1 MNKREIKIWYGKL
14 EDAERFPDLKYW
26 QSQPTE
32 KIFDTAWEIV
42 LEAHAL
48 KGDCEFSEKGTLGRK
63 LYESIFPFNSGNYL
77 IRMQ

>member
-1 MNKREIKIWYGKL
+1 MRNREIKIWYGKL

-48 KGDCEFSEKGTLGRK
+48 KEKICVNQDFKDL
-63 LYESIFPFNSGNYL
+63 L
-77 IRMQ
+77 

>member
-48 KGDCEFSEKGTLGRK
+48 KGEDLRESRLQRSIVSFQRK
-63 LYESIFPFNSGNYL
+63 EL
-77 IRMQ
+77 

>member
-1 MNKREIKIWYGKL
+1 MRNREIKIWYGKL
-14 EDAERFPDLKYW
+14 EDAERFRDLKYW

-48 KGDCEFSEKGTLGRK
+48 KGEDLRESRLQRSIVSFQRK
-63 LYESIFPFNSGNYL
+63 EL
-77 IRMQ
+77 